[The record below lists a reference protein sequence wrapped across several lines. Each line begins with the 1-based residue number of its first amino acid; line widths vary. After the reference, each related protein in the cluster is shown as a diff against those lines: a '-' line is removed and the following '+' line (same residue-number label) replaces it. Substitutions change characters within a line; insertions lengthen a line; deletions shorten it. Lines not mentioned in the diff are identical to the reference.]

1 MPTPPAPAAAVP
13 WVVVLGLLQVFDV
26 VVHAATGQIE
36 PLRVAAN
43 VLIAGWAIV
52 AVVRRAP
59 LPGLAVPAALGAYL
73 LLNAVFVALEG
84 ATNPEQGGAVRWMLF
99 ALIAATT
106 VALLGLAAA
115 RTRASAGAT
124 T

>member
-1 MPTPPAPAAAVP
+1 MRLPSAPAVVLA
-13 WVVVLGLLQVFDV
+13 WVVILLQVFDV
-26 VVHAATGQIE
+26 VVHAATDQIE

-43 VLIAGWAIV
+43 FLVAGSAIV
-52 AVVRRAP
+52 ALVRSAAAR
-59 LPGLAVPAALGAYL
+59 GLAVPTALGAYL

-84 ATNPEQGGAVRWMLF
+84 FTNPDQGGAVRWMLF

-106 VALLGLAAA
+106 VAGLGLAAA
-115 RTRASAGAT
+115 RTRASARAT